1 VEVIMTMAQAKQAM
15 SASALTQ
22 LCLFSDVIE
31 DEPYR
36 SEIDGFAYAVFKV
49 GDMIFVTADLCTHG
63 PGSLSEGYV
72 EDCQVECPFHQGKF
86 DLRTGMPT
94 QPPCEVPIRTW
105 TPVVRDGAV
114 FIDVGSPNGV

>member
-1 VEVIMTMAQAKQAM
+1 MKMD
-15 SASALTQ
+15 ALTR
-22 LCLFSDVIE
+22 LCGLDDVDE

-36 SEIDGFAYAVFKV
+36 AEVNGAAFAVFKV
-49 GDMIFVTADLCTHG
+49 GETIYVTDDLCSHG

-94 QPPCEVPIRTW
+94 EPPCEIPIRTW
-105 TPVVRDGAV
+105 TAVVDDDGIY
-114 FIDVGSPNGV
+114 IDMDTPKTA

>member
-1 VEVIMTMAQAKQAM
+1 MTMAQAIQAM
-15 SASALTQ
+15 SAVALTQ
-22 LCLFSDVIE
+22 LCLLSDVIE

-36 SEIDGFAYAVFKV
+36 AEIEGFAYAVFKV

-114 FIDVGSPNGV
+114 FIDVGSPNSV